1 MTAATFQTEIINQ
14 TYNGWANYET
24 WNVSLWIQNDEGLY
38 NLARTLSDYKE
49 LVDVLYN
56 EYGVTETK
64 DGVKFNSPKINRI
77 ELDDMMADIGA
88 NL

>member
-1 MTAATFQTEIINQ
+1 MTATFQTEIIDQ

-24 WNVSLWIQNDEGLY
+24 WNIALWIQNDEGLY
-38 NLARTLSDYKE
+38 NLALTLSDYQE
-49 LVDVLYN
+49 LVDVLYQ

-64 DGVKFNSPKINRI
+64 DGVKFNSPKLNRI
-77 ELDDMMADIGA
+77 ELDDMMD

>member
-1 MTAATFQTEIINQ
+1 MTAATFQTNIEDQ

-24 WNVSLWIQNDEGLY
+24 WNIALWIQNDEGLY
-38 NLARTLSDYKE
+38 NLALTLSDYKE
-49 LVDVLYN
+49 LVDVLYQ

-77 ELDDMMADIGA
+77 ELDDMMD

>member
-1 MTAATFQTEIINQ
+1 MTSATFQTNIEDQ
-14 TYNGWANYET
+14 TYNGWANYDT

-49 LVDVLYN
+49 LVDVLYQ

-64 DGVKFNSPKINRI
+64 DGVKFNSSKLNRI
-77 ELDDMMADIGA
+77 ELDDMMSD
-88 NL
+88 L

>member
-1 MTAATFQTEIINQ
+1 MTTATFQTNIEDQ

-24 WNVSLWIQNDEGLY
+24 WNVALWIQNDEGLY
-38 NLARTLSDYKE
+38 NLALTLSDYQE
-49 LVDVLYN
+49 LVDVLYQ

-64 DGVKFNSPKINRI
+64 DGVKFNSPKLNRI
-77 ELDDMMADIGA
+77 ELDDMMD

>member
-1 MTAATFQTEIINQ
+1 MTSATFQTNIEDQ

-49 LVDVLYN
+49 LVDVLYQ

-64 DGVKFNSPKINRI
+64 DGVKFNSPELNRI
-77 ELDDMMADIGA
+77 ELDDMMSD
-88 NL
+88 L

>member
-1 MTAATFQTEIINQ
+1 MTSATFQTNIEDQ

-24 WNVSLWIQNDEGLY
+24 WNVALWIQNDEGLY

-49 LVDVLYN
+49 LVDVLYQ

-64 DGVKFNSPKINRI
+64 DGVKFNSSKLNRI
-77 ELDDMMADIGA
+77 ELDDMMSD
-88 NL
+88 L

>member
-1 MTAATFQTEIINQ
+1 MTSATFQTEIIDQ

-24 WNVSLWIQNDEGLY
+24 WNVALWIQNDEGLY
-38 NLARTLSDYKE
+38 NLALTLSDYQE

-64 DGVKFNSPKINRI
+64 DGVKFNSPKLNRI
-77 ELDDMMADIGA
+77 ELDDMMSDF
-88 NL
+88 

>member
-1 MTAATFQTEIINQ
+1 MTSATFQTEIIDQ

-24 WNVSLWIQNDEGLY
+24 WNVALWIQNDEGLY
-38 NLARTLSDYKE
+38 NLALTLSDYQE

-77 ELDDMMADIGA
+77 ELDEM
-88 NL
+88 LKEL

>member
-1 MTAATFQTEIINQ
+1 MTATFQTEIIDQ

-24 WNVSLWIQNDEGLY
+24 WNIALWIQNDEGLY
-38 NLARTLSDYKE
+38 NLALTLSDYQE
-49 LVDVLYN
+49 LVDVLYQ

-77 ELDDMMADIGA
+77 ELDDMMD